1 MMNMLRLSGSAVLQQ
16 LIATT
21 SWIGIVRIMATFGSV
36 VVAANTIAIR
46 IVIFALLPAWGLANA
61 AATLVGQN
69 LGAGKPDRAEASVWR
84 ACRYNFVALGVIGTL
99 FIVFADAIV
108 AIFTSD
114 PAVAPLAAAGLR
126 IFGSGF
132 PFYAYGFVLTQSF
145 NGAGDTWTPTVI
157 NLFCCWFG
165 EIPIAYVLARPLGFG
180 PHGAFWSIPIAFSAM
195 ALMSTLIFRRGNWKV
210 KRV

>member
-1 MMNMLRLSGSAVLQQ
+1 
-16 LIATT
+16 
-21 SWIGIVRIMATFGSV
+21 
-36 VVAANTIAIR
+36 
-46 IVIFALLPAWGLANA
+46 
-61 AATLVGQN
+61 
-69 LGAGKPDRAEASVWR
+69 
-84 ACRYNFVALGVIGTL
+84 VALGVIGTL

-108 AIFTSD
+108 AIFTRD

-165 EIPIAYVLARPLGFG
+165 EVPIAYVLARPLGFG
-180 PHGAFWSIPIAFSAM
+180 PHGAFWSIPIAFSSM
-195 ALMSTLIFRRGNWKV
+195 ALMSAVLFRRGQWKL